1 MKDKIIRLVQSVSQR
16 KEVPEDDENLFDSGF
31 LNSFELADLVE
42 AIEKDFGVKI
52 PDSDMRPG
60 KFMTVAKI
68 EGYVASLS

>member
-16 KEVPEDDENLFDSGF
+16 KEVPEDDENLFDSGY

-42 AIEKDFGVKI
+42 GIEKEFSVKI
-52 PDSDMRPG
+52 PDADVRPG

-68 EGYVASLS
+68 ETFVGSLS